1 MKPDKK
7 NCSFEINF
15 SSTETTEEIML
26 AATFYLKSFLNKSKN
41 VKFSIPE
48 RVYVDLG
55 EKKFKEIF
63 SDQILE
69 FEECERNLIELEV
82 VKTYE
87 LNLQKK
93 FETFKISI
101 T

>member
-1 MKPDKK
+1 MIGRKEQFYYHLRIH
-7 NCSFEINF
+7 SFIHSF
-15 SSTETTEEIML
+15 IHLSI
-26 AATFYLKSFLNKSKN
+26 FYLKSFLNKSKH

-69 FEECERNLIELEV
+69 FEDCERNLIELEV

>member
-1 MKPDKK
+1 MKVDKK
-7 NCSFEINF
+7 DISFEIAF
-15 SSTETTEEIML
+15 SSIETAEEIML
-26 AATFYLKSFLNKSKN
+26 AATLYLKSFLNTSQK

-69 FEECERNLIELEV
+69 FEESERNLIELEV
-82 VKTYE
+82 IKADG
-87 LNLQKK
+87 LNTRKRH
-93 FETFKISI
+93 EVFKIKI
-101 T
+101 I

>member
-7 NCSFEINF
+7 NSFFKINF
-15 SSTETTEEIML
+15 SSMETTEEIML